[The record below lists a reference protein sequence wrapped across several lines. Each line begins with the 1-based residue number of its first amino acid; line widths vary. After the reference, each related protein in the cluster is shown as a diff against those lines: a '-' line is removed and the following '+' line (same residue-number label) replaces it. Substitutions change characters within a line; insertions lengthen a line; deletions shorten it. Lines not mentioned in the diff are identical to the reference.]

1 MKKSDGMTLKEIA
14 DSMGFNSIGRIARIN
29 DLLRKMKFDKI
40 LGTRVRKSGY
50 KIATNKES
58 HANGGVTRKIN
69 CEIYDELVS
78 EYIK

>member
-1 MKKSDGMTLKEIA
+1 
-14 DSMGFNSIGRIARIN
+14 
-29 DLLRKMKFDKI
+29 MKFDKI

-58 HANGGVTRKIN
+58 HVNSGVTRKIN
-69 CEIYDELVS
+69 CEIYNELTSES